1 MKAIELSKQ
10 QVLDANL
17 KAILQI
23 NITGNLDQAGYF
35 FFLGG
40 GGGSQGTVRVLYNNL
55 I

>member
-35 FFLGG
+35 FFFFFGG
-40 GGGSQGTVRVLYNNL
+40 GGGGGFTRNC
-55 I
+55 

>member
-40 GGGSQGTVRVLYNNL
+40 GGVHKELLEYCRTT
-55 I
+55 